1 MQLGFRPFPIYSLGQ
16 YELAS
21 KSDIAMLLWWL
32 IIAIFDWPPLR
43 VSFQYYEIYSFQSSP
58 SNERLSETGRWSCC
72 CIVHPSW
79 IVYFATEFQIEL
91 QSHSAALYP
100 TNTKY
105 STYILA
111 RLLDFG
117 SAHVAATKRELT
129 LSTVKSLKSLFVVVK
144 ITFEH
149 QSHRELFH
157 TDMCDFMCDFMLDIS
172 EFVNRRS
179 YGDHTSLFRGFLH
192 HIVYR
197 FPAYLCY
204 YFSFRVA

>member
-1 MQLGFRPFPIYSLGQ
+1 MKYILSRVLLLMSGFLRPVGEVVVVSCT
-16 YELAS
+16 
-21 KSDIAMLLWWL
+21 LLESC
-32 IIAIFDWPPLR
+32 I
-43 VSFQYYEIYSFQSSP
+43 SP
-58 SNERLSETGRWSCC
+58 QNFRLSYNLT
-72 CIVHPSW
+72 
-79 IVYFATEFQIEL
+79 Q
-91 QSHSAALYP
+91 QHSTPQTL
-100 TNTKY
+100 N
-105 STYILA
+105 TYILA